1 MVYVLSYT
9 ADNTVVADLVSSVI
23 LYDAVFV
30 RLFGDD
36 FTGKYCA
43 GHSNRRYFRGL
54 KEPRTCLYMALNH
67 YPSWVSSTAL
77 RTVSASMIL
86 LP

>member
-1 MVYVLSYT
+1 MANL
-9 ADNTVVADLVSSVI
+9 SSVI

-30 RLFGDD
+30 RLFGGD
-36 FTGKYCA
+36 FTGEYCA
-43 GHSNRRYFRGL
+43 GHSNWRYFGGL
-54 KEPRTCLYMALNH
+54 KEPRTCLCMALNH